1 MNRRPTLVPARKIVG
16 RTTGSPPRPRGV
28 MCDMRGH
35 AGPRQQLTRLDT
47 FSRTAMLI
55 EHDVSR
61 YIVMCR
67 VGDVLGKG
75 LPGVAAGRTGGP
87 GGDCGGEWE
96 VW

>member
-1 MNRRPTLVPARKIVG
+1 
-16 RTTGSPPRPRGV
+16 
-28 MCDMRGH
+28 
-35 AGPRQQLTRLDT
+35 
-47 FSRTAMLI
+47 MLI